1 MEAMMTEGDALCG
14 YWDYVGKGILTTATV
29 LVYSALW
36 VLGAFLIVFW
46 LIGRAG
52 VRFGIVNR

>member
-1 MEAMMTEGDALCG
+1 MVDALCG
-14 YWDYVGKGILTTATV
+14 YWDNVGKGILTAATV
-29 LVYSALW
+29 LLYSALW
-36 VLGAFLIVFW
+36 LIGAFLVVFW

>member
-1 MEAMMTEGDALCG
+1 MMTEGDALCG
-14 YWDYVGKGILTTATV
+14 YWDNVGKGILTTATV

-36 VLGAFLIVFW
+36 VLGAFLVVFW